1 MSTHQNYLN
10 LSKDTEGWFG
20 KESSAIWDILLEF
33 QSKNNISGNIGEIG
47 VWHGKSALLGA
58 MHQKA
63 DEGLLL
69 IDPRP
74 MVEAKN
80 LLGKAHPNTKCF
92 FFESISSHFRRSELY
107 SKGASSFRWFHIDG
121 EHSSQSV
128 FLDLEI
134 ANFLLSE
141 DGIISVDDFFFAA
154 YPQVTEAVFSFLK
167 TNHSRLKLILTGF
180 NKGYLCRPIA
190 ARKYLE
196 FIKADFHKEMT
207 SRDCSNITIWK
218 STSPDDSN
226 SFGIT
231 NRYLDFDYRGP
242 DWGDQSLINI

>member
-1 MSTHQNYLN
+1 MSIYQNYLN
-10 LSKDTEGWFG
+10 SSQHAEGWFNN
-20 KESSAIWDILLEF
+20 ESSAIWDILLDF

-47 VWHGKSALLGA
+47 VWHGKSALLSA

-74 MVEAKN
+74 MIEAKD
-80 LLGKAHPNTKCF
+80 LLGKARPNTKCF
-92 FFESISSHFRRSELY
+92 FFEGISAHFRRSELFY
-107 SKGASSFRWFHIDG
+107 KGASSFRWFHIDG

-141 DGIISVDDFFFAA
+141 DGIIVIDDFFFPA

-180 NKGYLCRPIA
+180 NKGYLCRPIV

-196 FIKADFHKEMT
+196 FIKAEFHQEMT
-207 SRDCSNITIWK
+207 VRNCKNITIWK
-218 STSPDDSN
+218 STAPDDSS

-231 NRYLDFDYRGP
+231 NRYLDLDYRGP
-242 DWGDQSLINI
+242 DWGDQKSITV